1 MHLLR
6 AKTVDRFRKSCRSM
20 QYVMPF
26 EKTDS
31 PAELAARKADH
42 LLVQSTELLGECV
55 GFWEKPWTRAGRLTV
70 TNI

>member
-1 MHLLR
+1 
-6 AKTVDRFRKSCRSM
+6 M